1 MNDELLV
8 IFVRRRL
15 REEGSKNWPAIAAA
29 CGKPLSVLRKLAYGD
44 KANPRIDTIEP
55 LAIHLRRLL
64 LPAEDAPKTP
74 EREATSERRKVT
86 PRSS

>member
-8 IFVRRRL
+8 VFVRRRL

-29 CGKPLSVLRKLAYGD
+29 CGKSLSVLRKLAYGD

-55 LAIHLRRLL
+55 IAIHLRMRLL
-64 LPAEDAPKTP
+64 VAENAPKAP
-74 EREATSERRKVT
+74 KRKATSERRKVT